1 MRLGEDVRQP
11 RRRYRPAMD
20 RLLVRRPQRRLALAI
35 DVAIVVAVT
44 AITEWNVWAF
54 HTVAGPKWL
63 TTSLP
68 LLLALPLFWRR
79 DRALLAAS
87 LVFAAVVTQALASG
101 NSAEGL
107 ELIIAGGVAAYSV
120 AAYSDR
126 HSALL
131 GLAVITIAYAIYAL
145 EDHNIQSGRTGELW
159 AGAFFAVA
167 LLAAWLLGIFVHSGR
182 ERHALHLLAAER
194 DRATQSAI
202 AEERSRLA
210 RELHDIVSHNLSVV
224 VLQAGGARAQ
234 GDNAPPGTLEKIE
247 RSSREALVEMRR
259 LLGVLRENDVDTAA
273 ALAPQPGID
282 QLETVAAGMQ
292 AAGLPVELTIDCRH
306 DDLPPALE
314 LTVYRIVKEA
324 LTNTLKH
331 AGATH
336 AHVRI
341 HRTEQALTIDVVDD
355 GTGTPSLEPPSA
367 GHGLI
372 GMRERVALF
381 GGELTAAA
389 RPGGGYTVRATLP
402 LAEPS

>member
-79 DRALLAAS
+79 DRALLAA
-87 LVFAAVVTQALASG
+87 
-101 NSAEGL
+101 
-107 ELIIAGGVAAYSV
+107 
-120 AAYSDR
+120 
-126 HSALL
+126 
-131 GLAVITIAYAIYAL
+131 
-145 EDHNIQSGRTGELW
+145 
-159 AGAFFAVA
+159 
-167 LLAAWLLGIFVHSGR
+167 WLLGIFVHSGR
-182 ERHALHLLAAER
+182 ERHALHALAAER

-355 GTGTPSLEPPSA
+355 GTGNPSLEPPSA

-389 RPGGGYTVRATLP
+389 RPDGGYTVRATLP

>member
-1 MRLGEDVRQP
+1 MRLAEDVRRP
-11 RRRYRPAMD
+11 VRRYRLVMD
-20 RLLVRRPQRRLALAI
+20 RPLGRWPRWRLAPLL

-44 AITEWNVWAF
+44 AITEWNTWAF
-54 HTVAGPKWL
+54 HTIAGPKWL

-79 DRALLAAS
+79 NRALLAAS
-87 LVFAAVVTQALASG
+87 LVFAGVVTQAVVSG

-120 AAYSDR
+120 AAYSER
-126 HSALL
+126 GRALI
-131 GLAVITIAYAIYAL
+131 GLAVTTVAYAIYAF
-145 EDHNIQSGRTGELW
+145 EDHNIRSGRTGELW

-182 ERHALHLLAAER
+182 ERTALQTLAEEHER
-194 DRATQSAI
+194 AAQDAV

-234 GDNAPPGTLEKIE
+234 GDNAPAGTLEKIE

-259 LLGVLRENDVDTAA
+259 LLGVLRENDGDQAA
-273 ALAPQPGID
+273 ALTPQPGID
-282 QLETVAAGMQ
+282 QLQALVVSMQ
-292 AAGLPVELTIDCRH
+292 AAGLPVELTIDGVH
-306 DDLPPALE
+306 DGLPPALE
-314 LTVYRIVKEA
+314 LTVYRIVQEA

-331 AGATH
+331 AGAAH
-336 AHVRI
+336 AHVRVS
-341 HRTEQALTIDVVDD
+341 RTTQSLTIDVVDA
-355 GTGTPSLEPPSA
+355 GTGRPNVEPPGA

-381 GGELTAAA
+381 GGELTATS
-389 RPGGGYTVRATLP
+389 RPEGGFAVHATLP
-402 LAEPS
+402 LADPP